1 MCGPPKGS
9 QSKEVTKAAFSTST
23 ALTQHS
29 AACVGRHSAD
39 EPQHST
45 RTFKTLCST
54 TQVSGLLPRQHKH
67 LQSLEGWAAPF
78 SSQTGPAKE
87 SHGSPAL
94 AISCFSVRLSFQQH
108 RNAAASADKTSTMTL
123 TASS

>member
-39 EPQHST
+39 ELSTARGHS
-45 RTFKTLCST
+45 RHYVLPPKF
-54 TQVSGLLPRQHKH
+54 QVLPRRHKH

-94 AISCFSVRLSFQQH
+94 ASSCFSVRLSFQQH